1 MMNLQEW
8 LQHVGFLGN
17 PFALKQADDEGEQ
30 LNEYFVAHPSYSA
43 IIDSTIYRSSVLH
56 APRGSGKSSM
66 RRMFEQHCRRDTV
79 DPRPLVVSLTDW
91 MPITA
96 HHRGVTTTI
105 ISPETHFSELAKR
118 VVVALAQVEHIPQRY
133 TSLSPDLH
141 GLIAWLCFTYGDYL
155 IPAERRRLAGYGWL
169 PEGSDVSPY
178 AINRIPVAR
187 RVQLL
192 ADLVVAL
199 GFPGC
204 YVLVDGVD
212 EVLDTAG
219 DWAAGANL
227 IEALLANLAIIEAHQ
242 IAFKFFLPS
251 EVVHEIQ
258 GRGRL
263 RSDRIQVLAV
273 RWSDE
278 LLRELLSRRLQAFS
292 NGLITRLA
300 QRNAPGNVE
309 DTDSLIVQAAGG
321 SPRALLNLSEAL
333 FQTCA
338 DHPDEHTM
346 LIMSAHLSAAITS
359 HTMLSPQPQPAQ
371 VAAVPAEQTEVPPL
385 CIMPDGEIRFGTRLF
400 ERWTQI
406 TPLQRRFLDYLFAN
420 RHRLCSHK
428 EVIEHVWAAEKK
440 PADEDSLRKLVD
452 RLTRILE
459 PDPKNPQ
466 YFQKVPGY
474 IRLIHTVD

>member
-8 LQHVGFLGN
+8 LAHVGFLGN

-30 LNEYFVAHPSYSA
+30 LNEYFVAHPSYNA
-43 IIDSTIYRSSVLH
+43 IIDSTVYRSSILH

-66 RRMFEQHCRRDTV
+66 RRMFEQHCRRDAA
-79 DPRPLVVSLTDW
+79 DPRPLVVRLTDW

-96 HHRGVTTTI
+96 HYRVTTI
-105 ISPETHFSELAKR
+105 IPPEPHFHELARR
-118 VVVALAQVEHIPQRY
+118 VVLALAQAERVPQIDAHI
-133 TSLSPDLH
+133 SPDLH
-141 GLIAWLCFTYGDYL
+141 GQIAWLCLTYGDYL
-155 IPAERRRLAGYGWL
+155 IPAERRRLAGHGWL
-169 PEGSDVSPY
+169 PQSFDDQPY
-178 AINRIPVAR
+178 AIDRIPISR

-199 GFPGC
+199 GFRGC

-212 EVLDTAG
+212 EVLDTAA

-227 IEALLANLAIIEAHQ
+227 IEALLANLAIIEADQ
-242 IAFKFFLPS
+242 IAFKFFIPS
-251 EVVHEIQ
+251 EVVHELQ

-263 RSDRIQVLAV
+263 RDDRIQVLAV
-273 RWSDE
+273 RWSDD

-300 QRNAPGNVE
+300 QRNASGNVE
-309 DTDSLIVQAAGG
+309 DTDSQIVRAAGG
-321 SPRALLNLSEAL
+321 SPRALLNLCEAL

-338 DHPDEHTM
+338 DHADERNT
-346 LIMSAHLSAAITS
+346 LITLAQLSEVI
-359 HTMLSPQPQPAQ
+359 
-371 VAAVPAEQTEVPPL
+371 AAVDLPQLAPAEIVPADPAEVPPL

-400 ERWTQI
+400 EGWRQL

-428 EVIEHVWAAEKK
+428 EVIDHVWAVAKK

-452 RLTRILE
+452 RLTHLLE
-459 PDPKNPQ
+459 SDPKRPQ
-466 YFQKVPGY
+466 YVQKVPGY